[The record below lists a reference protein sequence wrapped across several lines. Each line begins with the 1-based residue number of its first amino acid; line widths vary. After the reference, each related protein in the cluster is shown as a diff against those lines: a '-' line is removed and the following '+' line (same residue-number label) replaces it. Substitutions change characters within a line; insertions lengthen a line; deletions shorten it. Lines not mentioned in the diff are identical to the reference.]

1 MAKNSQNGAIVQL
14 GERLHGMQ
22 EVTGSSPAS
31 SIVLRGEIM
40 SVNKKRIVVKVGT
53 STITNNEGNVDI
65 RSIDHLCRAL
75 AGVENL
81 GYDLVLVSSGA
92 IAVGAGKM
100 RLPQKPSELKLK
112 QAAAAVGQ
120 TELMHLYD
128 KLFGEYN
135 RMVGQILLDNADFS
149 DEVRSNNLRNTFDA
163 LLENHIIP
171 IVNENDSVS
180 HTEIESDKKLFSD
193 NDMLSA
199 LVAIFCEASKLII
212 FSDIDGLYNGNP
224 KLDPN
229 AKVISRVE
237 EITDELKSL
246 ASGSGSN
253 RGTGGMITK
262 LEAAELA
269 TSHGIDVLV
278 TNGKNP
284 EMLYDIIEKKKV
296 GTLFVAKEN

>member
-1 MAKNSQNGAIVQL
+1 MGVS
-14 GERLHGMQ
+14 
-22 EVTGSSPAS
+22 
-31 SIVLRGEIM
+31 
-40 SVNKKRIVVKVGT
+40 KKRIVVKVGT
-53 STITNNEGNVDI
+53 STITNEDGNVDI
-65 RSIDHLCRAL
+65 RAIDHLCRAL

-92 IAVGAGKM
+92 IAVGANKM
-100 RLPQKPSELKLK
+100 RLAQKPQELKMK

-149 DEVRSNNLRNTFDA
+149 DAVRSSNLRNTFDA

-199 LVAIFCEASKLII
+199 LVAIFCNACKLII

-224 KLDPN
+224 KEDPE
-229 AKVISRVE
+229 AQVISRVE
-237 EITDELKSL
+237 EITEELKSL

-284 EMLYDIIEKKKV
+284 EKLYDIIEKKKV
-296 GTLFVAKEN
+296 GTLFVAKESTD

>member
-1 MAKNSQNGAIVQL
+1 
-14 GERLHGMQ
+14 
-22 EVTGSSPAS
+22 
-31 SIVLRGEIM
+31 M
-40 SVNKKRIVVKVGT
+40 SVSKKRIVVKVGT
-53 STITNNEGNVDI
+53 STITNDSGNVDI
-65 RSIDHLCRAL
+65 RSLDHLCRAL
-75 AGVENL
+75 SGVENL

-100 RLPQKPSELKLK
+100 RLAQKPKEIRLK
-112 QAAAAVGQ
+112 Q
-120 TELMHLYD
+120 HLYD
-128 KLFGEYN
+128 KFFGEYN
-135 RMVGQILLDNADFS
+135 RMVGQILLDNADFCNP
-149 DEVRSNNLRNTFDA
+149 VRSENLKNTFDA

-199 LVAIFCEASKLII
+199 LVAIFCNASKLII
-212 FSDIDGLYNGNP
+212 FSDIDGLYDGNP
-224 KLDPN
+224 KTDPN

-237 EITDELKSL
+237 EITEELKSV

-269 TSHGIDVLV
+269 TSHGIDVLI

-284 EMLYDIIEKKKV
+284 EKLYDIIEKKKV
-296 GTLFVAKEN
+296 GTLFVAKEQ

>member
-1 MAKNSQNGAIVQL
+1 
-14 GERLHGMQ
+14 
-22 EVTGSSPAS
+22 
-31 SIVLRGEIM
+31 M
-40 SVNKKRIVVKVGT
+40 SVSKKRIVVKVGT
-53 STITNNEGNVDI
+53 STITNESGNIDI
-65 RSIDHLCRAL
+65 RAIDHLCRAIS
-75 AGVENL
+75 GVENL

-92 IAVGAGKM
+92 IAVGANKM
-100 RLPQKPSELKLK
+100 RLQQKPQEIKLK

-135 RMVGQILLDNADFS
+135 RMVGQILLDNEDIADP
-149 DEVRSNNLRNTFDA
+149 VRSKNLRNTFDA

-180 HTEIESDKKLFSD
+180 HAEIESEKKLFSD

-199 LVAIFCEASKLII
+199 LVAVFCNASKLII
-212 FSDIDGLYNGNP
+212 FSDIEGLYDGNP
-224 KLDPN
+224 QTDPSAKL
-229 AKVISRVE
+229 ISRVE
-237 EITDELKSL
+237 EITDELKSV

-269 TSHGIDVLV
+269 TSHGIDVLI

-284 EMLYDIIEKKKV
+284 ERLYDIIDKKKV
-296 GTLFVAKEN
+296 GTLFVAREV

>member
-1 MAKNSQNGAIVQL
+1 
-14 GERLHGMQ
+14 
-22 EVTGSSPAS
+22 
-31 SIVLRGEIM
+31 M
-40 SVNKKRIVVKVGT
+40 SVSKKRIVVKVGT
-53 STITNNEGNVDI
+53 STITNESGNIDI
-65 RSIDHLCRAL
+65 RAIDHLCRAIS
-75 AGVENL
+75 GVENQ

-92 IAVGAGKM
+92 IAVGANKM
-100 RLPQKPSELKLK
+100 RLPQKPKEIKLK

-135 RMVGQILLDNADFS
+135 RMVGQILLDNEDLS
-149 DEVRSNNLRNTFDA
+149 DPERSENLKNTFDA

-180 HTEIESDKKLFSD
+180 HTEIESEKKLFSD

-199 LVAIFCEASKLII
+199 LVAVFCNASKLII
-212 FSDIDGLYNGNP
+212 FSDIDGLYDGNP
-224 KLDPN
+224 QKDKSAKL
-229 AKVISRVE
+229 ISRVE
-237 EITDELKSL
+237 EITDELKSV

-269 TSHGIDVLV
+269 TSHGIDVLI

-284 EMLYDIIEKKKV
+284 EKLYDIIDKKKV
-296 GTLFVAKEN
+296 GTLFVAKKK

>member
-1 MAKNSQNGAIVQL
+1 
-14 GERLHGMQ
+14 
-22 EVTGSSPAS
+22 
-31 SIVLRGEIM
+31 
-40 SVNKKRIVVKVGT
+40 
-53 STITNNEGNVDI
+53 
-65 RSIDHLCRAL
+65 
-75 AGVENL
+75 
-81 GYDLVLVSSGA
+81 
-92 IAVGAGKM
+92 
-100 RLPQKPSELKLK
+100 
-112 QAAAAVGQ
+112 
-120 TELMHLYD
+120 MHLYD

-149 DEVRSNNLRNTFDA
+149 NEQRSANLKNTFDA

-199 LVAIFCEASKLII
+199 LVAVFCNASKLVI
-212 FSDIDGLYNGNP
+212 FSDIEGLYDGNP
-224 KLDPN
+224 SKDPN
-229 AKVISRVE
+229 AKLISRVE
-237 EITDELKSL
+237 EITDDLKKV

-269 TSHGIDVLV
+269 TSHGIDVLI

-284 EMLYDIIEKKKV
+284 ERLYDIIDKKKV
-296 GTLFVAKEN
+296 GTLFVAKEK

>member
-53 STITNNEGNVDI
+53 STITNDEGNVDI

-135 RMVGQILLDNADFS
+135 RMVGQILLDNEDFS

-199 LVAIFCEASKLII
+199 LVAIFCKASKLII

>member
-1 MAKNSQNGAIVQL
+1 
-14 GERLHGMQ
+14 
-22 EVTGSSPAS
+22 
-31 SIVLRGEIM
+31 M
-40 SVNKKRIVVKVGT
+40 SVSKKRIVVKVGT
-53 STITNNEGNVDI
+53 STITNESGNIDI
-65 RSIDHLCRAL
+65 RAIDHLCRAIS
-75 AGVENL
+75 GVENL

-92 IAVGAGKM
+92 IAVGANKM
-100 RLPQKPSELKLK
+100 RLSQKPQEIKLK

-135 RMVGQILLDNADFS
+135 RMVGQILLDNEDIADP
-149 DEVRSNNLRNTFDA
+149 VRSQNLRNTFDA

-180 HTEIESDKKLFSD
+180 HAEIESDKKLFSD

-199 LVAIFCEASKLII
+199 LVAVFCNASKLII
-212 FSDIDGLYNGNP
+212 FSDIEGLYDGNP
-224 KLDPN
+224 QTNPEAKL
-229 AKVISRVE
+229 ISRVE
-237 EITDELKSL
+237 EITEGLKSV

-269 TSHGIDVLV
+269 TSHGIDVLI

-284 EMLYDIIEKKKV
+284 ERLYDVIDKKKV
-296 GTLFVAKEN
+296 GTLFVAKESK

>member
-1 MAKNSQNGAIVQL
+1 MSFFL
-14 GERLHGMQ
+14 GGR
-22 EVTGSSPAS
+22 
-31 SIVLRGEIM
+31 IM
-40 SVNKKRIVVKVGT
+40 GVSKKRIVVKVGT
-53 STITNNEGNVDI
+53 STITNDEGNIDI
-65 RSIDHLCRAL
+65 RAIDHLCRAL

-92 IAVGAGKM
+92 IAVGANKM
-100 RLPQKPSELKLK
+100 RLSQKPQELRLK

-128 KLFGEYN
+128 KLFSEYN

-149 DEVRSNNLRNTFDA
+149 DSIRSQNLKNTFDA

-199 LVAIFCEASKLII
+199 LVAIFCNASKLII

-224 KLDPN
+224 KKDKN
-229 AKVISRVE
+229 AQVISRVE
-237 EITDELKSL
+237 EITEELKSL

-284 EMLYDIIEKKKV
+284 EKLYDIIEKKKV
-296 GTLFVAKEN
+296 GTLFVAKESAK

>member
-1 MAKNSQNGAIVQL
+1 
-14 GERLHGMQ
+14 
-22 EVTGSSPAS
+22 
-31 SIVLRGEIM
+31 M
-40 SVNKKRIVVKVGT
+40 SVSKKRIVVKVGT
-53 STITNNEGNVDI
+53 STITNDSGNVDI
-65 RSIDHLCRAL
+65 RSLDHLCRAL
-75 AGVENL
+75 YVVENL

-100 RLPQKPSELKLK
+100 RLAQKPKEIRLK

-128 KLFGEYN
+128 KFFGEYN
-135 RMVGQILLDNADFS
+135 RMVGQILLDNADFCNPA
-149 DEVRSNNLRNTFDA
+149 RSENLKNTFDA

-199 LVAIFCEASKLII
+199 LVAIFCNASKLII
-212 FSDIDGLYNGNP
+212 FSDIDGLYDGNP
-224 KLDPN
+224 KTDPN

-237 EITDELKSL
+237 EITEELKSV

-269 TSHGIDVLV
+269 TSHGIDVLI

-284 EMLYDIIEKKKV
+284 EKLYDIIEKKKV
-296 GTLFVAKEN
+296 GTLFVAKEQ

>member
-1 MAKNSQNGAIVQL
+1 MIV
-14 GERLHGMQ
+14 
-22 EVTGSSPAS
+22 S
-31 SIVLRGEIM
+31 
-40 SVNKKRIVVKVGT
+40 KKIIVVKVGT
-53 STITNNEGNVDI
+53 STITNESGNIDI
-65 RSIDHLCRAL
+65 RAIDHLCRAVS
-75 AGVENL
+75 GVENL

-92 IAVGAGKM
+92 IAVGANKM
-100 RLPQKPSELKLK
+100 RLPQKPKEIRMK

-149 DEVRSNNLRNTFDA
+149 DAKRSENLKNTFDA

-171 IVNENDSVS
+171 FVNENDSVS

-199 LVAIFCEASKLII
+199 LVAIFCNASKLII
-212 FSDIDGLYNGNP
+212 FSDIDGFYDGNP
-224 KLDPN
+224 QENPDAKL
-229 AKVISRVE
+229 ISRVE
-237 EITDELKSL
+237 EITDELKSK

-284 EMLYDIIEKKKV
+284 EKLYDVIEKKKV
-296 GTLFVAKEN
+296 GTLFVAKE